1 MSRLTETPTVVT
13 GMEREAS
20 PTFVE
25 LVMGLAPG
33 TEKKV
38 LDIKDP
44 SVEWKCKF
52 TISRGR

>member
-25 LVMGLAPG
+25 LVMCLAPG

-44 SVEWKCKF
+44 SVEWKGKF